1 MTTFGFTG
9 GSSSSVEVSG
19 LYAVPAVSIATT
31 DGYASELGD
40 TGTFTVTRANQ
51 STALPLIVR
60 YSTSGT
66 AINGIDYAT
75 LTGTV
80 TIPIGSTSATITI
93 APVDTAFSNDQTATV
108 TLLSADDEDAL
119 YDLSGTSSGTVTL
132 HSATSQ
138 IAWWKLDE
146 TSGTTASDSSGDNLV
161 ATVVGSPIWNTY
173 GYLQGG
179 LTLNGSS
186 QYAYASNNVA
196 FDLTT
201 GAAMTIS
208 AWVLP
213 GSFGTT
219 SVYPILA
226 HGTAYELSLAGGTT
240 SKGVAFTVNG
250 VTVNPSS
257 NQTTL
262 LGNGS
267 WHLITATLSGGA
279 ATLYIDGTAVGT
291 ATGINL
297 PATDTGTLYL
307 GRDSTNYFNGTLDD
321 VRMYS
326 RALAASEVA
335 ALYNVPVVS
344 VAATTSEASEL
355 GDTGTFTVT
364 RTGSTA
370 DPLTVYYTVSGS
382 DTTNGVSYVY
392 LPGSVVIPAGQ
403 SSAAI
408 TVTPVDQ
415 RHRRRRDDRAD
426 VGPGP
431 QLAVRPLAP
440 GGYGDG
446 EPCPVHRAGG
456 QLAVRRGGRDD
467 GGQFLQRRQCLQ
479 RDDR

>member
-1 MTTFGFTG
+1 MPT
-9 GSSSSVEVSG
+9 
-19 LYAVPAVSIATT
+19 VSIATT

-51 STALPLIVR
+51 STALPLIVH

-108 TLLSADDEDAL
+108 TLLSADDEDTL

-146 TSGTTASDSSGDNLV
+146 TSSTTASDSSGDNLV

-186 QYAYASNNVA
+186 QYAYASDNVA

-213 GSFGTT
+213 GSFGAT

-335 ALYNVPVVS
+335 ALYERACGEHRGNDQRGLGAWRHGDVHGDADRFNRQS
-344 VAATTSEASEL
+344 VDRVLHGL
-355 GDTGTFTVT
+355 GERHDQRGKL
-364 RTGSTA
+364 R
-370 DPLTVYYTVSGS
+370 L
-382 DTTNGVSYVY
+382 
-392 LPGSVVIPAGQ
+392 PAGHGDNPGG
-403 SSAAI
+403 AI
-408 TVTPVDQ
+408 QRRHHGHAD
-415 RHRRRRDDRAD
+415 RHRDRQ
-426 VGPGP
+426 P
-431 QLAVRPLAP
+431 
-440 GGYGDG
+440 
-446 EPCPVHRAGG
+446 AG
-456 QLAVRRGGRDD
+456 RS
-467 GGQFLQRRQCLQ
+467 C
-479 RDDR
+479 